1 MVAVVVVAFDGGF
14 FDGSVPA
21 FDLFVGPGMVG
32 LSEAMVD
39 VLRPA
44 GAVEGHEEIEL
55 AFGGGFF
62 TSNPPRS
69 SKE

>member
-32 LSEAMVD
+32 LGERFVTHSC
-39 VLRPA
+39 
-44 GAVEGHEEIEL
+44 L
-55 AFGGGFF
+55 AAAIILLQL
-62 TSNPPRS
+62 
-69 SKE
+69 